1 MLYPPAWP
9 LWPPQVQTAPPTDG
23 QRQLLRTCL
32 KKLPNGLGSWRLK
45 CFARPSTWTTG
56 NDSSSAAPCNRA
68 SRDCRAPLPDSRHT
82 PGAEWPTTVADGQ
95 DDWRLLKKPPQDRLE
110 VNAHSTP
117 QWNYT
122 PEGVLASSPQV
133 GLGGAGLGLR
143 SSELYLKYICS
154 KKLCLG
160 SGYPIYETRRDG
172 RCLSRAPS
180 AHVLQGERKYPEV
193 VCSDRIVS
201 ASGEASQRL

>member
-1 MLYPPAWP
+1 MAWRSGGGRGGWRSLATTCAARQFMTPDRAPPPA
-9 LWPPQVQTAPPTDG
+9 A
-23 QRQLLRTCL
+23 
-32 KKLPNGLGSWRLK
+32 SRLDT
-45 CFARPSTWTTG
+45 ARPTTWTTG
-56 NDSSSAAPCNRA
+56 NDSSRAAPCNRA

-95 DDWRLLKKPPQDRLE
+95 DDWRLPKKPPQDRLE

-154 KKLCLG
+154 KKNRCPPCLHNL
-160 SGYPIYETRRDG
+160 TNW
-172 RCLSRAPS
+172 
-180 AHVLQGERKYPEV
+180 
-193 VCSDRIVS
+193 CSNL
-201 ASGEASQRL
+201 GQTNPMQT